1 MMEENTFYFV
11 SPEVSFEETSRGA
24 RLVATVMELATVSK
38 NGRMYRI
45 EEAKAIAKSLIG
57 NDIYYGVDWAGR
69 HCNPILRK
77 KGECSKAEPVG
88 FVEST
93 KVLGNKIKAI
103 IKITSEGLI
112 QALKGGVKFLFSVG
126 GNAISETVKKIAGKL
141 VHVLKGARCNHLQIL
156 DAGTP
161 VGFPSAKM
169 EKLIEINETV
179 MICEE
184 ESCRLPEGSKSK
196 RKLRCINTEETWAI
210 ESSSVVTAIE
220 FEE

>member
-1 MMEENTFYFV
+1 MTENTFYFV
-11 SPEVSFEETSRGA
+11 SPEVSFEETSKGA
-24 RLVATVMELATVSK
+24 RLVATVMELAKVSK

-57 NDIYYGVDWAGR
+57 DYVYYGVDWAGR
-69 HCNPILRK
+69 HCNPVLRK
-77 KGECSKAEPVG
+77 EGKCSKAEPVG

-93 KVLGNKIKAI
+93 KVLGNKIKAVI
-103 IKITSEGLI
+103 NITSEGII

-126 GNAISETVKKIAGKL
+126 GNAISETIKKIGGKL
-141 VHVLKGARCNHLQIL
+141 VHILKGAKCNHLQIL

-179 MICEE
+179 MVCGDGSCQLPE
-184 ESCRLPEGSKSK
+184 ESEPK
-196 RKLRCINTEETWAI
+196 RKLRCINTEETWTI